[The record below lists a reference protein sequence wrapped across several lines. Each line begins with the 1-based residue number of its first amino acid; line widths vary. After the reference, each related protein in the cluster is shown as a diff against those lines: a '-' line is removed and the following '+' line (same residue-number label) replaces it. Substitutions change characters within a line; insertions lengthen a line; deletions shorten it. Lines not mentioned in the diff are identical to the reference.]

1 MCHAAFF
8 LKSSRHTPCTTNSQ
22 LPTTNCQSPTAMTL
36 TNEQPFIYA
45 WHYKNDTV
53 CKLGV
58 STTRKFHTLI
68 KAAKSVTWQDIELL
82 GIELYDTHAAAQAA
96 YKELLKTFDR
106 VHSRRAWVH
115 LNEAVRAW
123 LGNGCL
129 PNPPSLDAFRE
140 VFQNDPQ
147 HRQKERE
154 YQRRHAEKRK
164 ASKPRNTKSGKKPT
178 EYKKAYNREYA
189 RKRRQ
194 NDPEYRQRQ
203 NAAHKRW
210 QEQNPD
216 YQRNRYANDPE
227 YQEKRKAAR
236 REKYANDPEY
246 RQRQYERWIKW
257 KENNP
262 DHKQRRAAY
271 MREWRKKNPD
281 YDKNRYREKANGKTM
296 NEG

>member
-115 LNEAVRAW
+115 LNDAVRAW

-140 VFQNDPQ
+140 VFQNDPATSPEGTRVSTPACRKTQ
-147 HRQKERE
+147 SIETAEHQIRQETHRIQKSIQSRI
-154 YQRRHAEKRK
+154 R
-164 ASKPRNTKSGKKPT
+164 P
-178 EYKKAYNREYA
+178 
-189 RKRRQ
+189 
-194 NDPEYRQRQ
+194 
-203 NAAHKRW
+203 
-210 QEQNPD
+210 
-216 YQRNRYANDPE
+216 
-227 YQEKRKAAR
+227 
-236 REKYANDPEY
+236 
-246 RQRQYERWIKW
+246 
-257 KENNP
+257 
-262 DHKQRRAAY
+262 
-271 MREWRKKNPD
+271 
-281 YDKNRYREKANGKTM
+281 
-296 NEG
+296 